1 MISCAASFMYHTFR
15 IMIMR
20 SFMFKKMIALSCIAV
35 AFCAYASFTENIDGI
50 EWHYKVSN
58 GEACIENKPLFAA
71 IPRSVSGKIR
81 IPSELG
87 GYPVTVIGDSAFFER
102 RQISGVTF
110 PDSIVNIGFRAFER
124 CESLQEAVIPDGVKE
139 IGESAF
145 RFCTSLK
152 RVVIPNSVTNI
163 GKTAFHKCESL
174 QEIVIPDGVKEIG
187 KSAFESCTSL
197 KRVVIPS
204 SVTNIGQNAF
214 GGCDSI
220 RQVVLPSWLVTDRNR
235 LRQVLGEA
243 VINSITHFA
252 FSDRIDTLSRV
263 PFPALTHYEIPD
275 GVQSIDRNAFA
286 DRQLL
291 EEIVIPNSV
300 TRIEQN
306 AFGHC
311 KSLRS
316 VSLPQCLSTNRAAL
330 YNVFGMPGVT
340 SITHLAFS
348 DGVHTIGENA
358 IEKPQFYSVESIEI
372 PSSVQKIE
380 FQPFREC
387 RSIISMTIPQYV
399 CEGRDMGDYFG
410 LDRTTGKNHSKD
422 IKEIKVLDGVTHIGA
437 NVFQECDALQRIVL
451 PDSVYSI
458 DNGAFDNCRSILDV
472 TIPQYVLDVGVAS
485 VFGTSYQSISNVVL
499 STGVRHIAMEAFKNC
514 ASLHRI
520 KIPNGIE
527 AIPERA
533 FEGCVSLE
541 YVNLPNGI
549 RMLEPHSFARC
560 SALKNMS
567 FPNGIEGIAP
577 FAFEGCSALEK
588 IDLPDSVR
596 FIAEGAFA
604 GCSSLKRAILRE
616 GLDGIDSMAFED
628 CISLKDISLPQSL
641 RHIDPNAF
649 RNCRSLTKIVIHP
662 GVTDVGDGAFGGCT
676 SLLDI
681 TIPQCV
687 CDKGL
692 PVIFPSS
699 YQNFTEVKFIGDITN
714 IGAGA
719 FAGCCSLQRVMLP
732 HGVQNIGERAF
743 NGCSSL
749 AGISIP
755 DSISSIGNAAFDGCF
770 NLESVVIPARF
781 LPELEHI
788 FPDSYRLL
796 KHLTIWGSRND
807 EASNALS
814 KFENLN
820 SLTFVSEDD
829 VLPEIANGVPLETI
843 DAILRNSADTAKLSK
858 NITTVSEYRDFRNWA
873 SGLANASLQKV
884 NSSPNAWLSYALG
897 SSKLIEKEPQ
907 PGDLTIGGFTS
918 VKDEELSDELFSLEV
933 SIKDI
938 PVGNNASLSNLAK
951 VFSVEGAE
959 TLDAYEF
966 KPENVEVEFTKP
978 QNGKAKIIVRPKR
991 EDEAHSENAP
1001 QSFFMRVKMQ

>member
-1 MISCAASFMYHTFR
+1 MTAYYT
-15 IMIMR
+15 
-20 SFMFKKMIALSCIAV
+20 KKSIYNPIKAV
-35 AFCAYASFTENIDGI
+35 A
-50 EWHYKVSN
+50 
-58 GEACIENKPLFAA
+58 
-71 IPRSVSGKIR
+71 
-81 IPSELG
+81 
-87 GYPVTVIGDSAFFER
+87 
-102 RQISGVTF
+102 
-110 PDSIVNIGFRAFER
+110 
-124 CESLQEAVIPDGVKE
+124 
-139 IGESAF
+139 
-145 RFCTSLK
+145 TS
-152 RVVIPNSVTNI
+152 
-163 GKTAFHKCESL
+163 FHKCESL
-174 QEIVIPDGVKEIG
+174 QEIVIPEGVKEIG

-197 KRVVIPS
+197 KRVVIPG
-204 SVTNIGQNAF
+204 SVTNIGQNDF

-275 GVQSIDRNAFA
+275 GVQSIDSNAFA

-330 YNVFGMPGVT
+330 YSVFGMPGVT

-348 DGVHTIGENA
+348 DGVHTIGENTG
-358 IEKPQFYSVESIEI
+358 EKPQFYSVESIEI

-380 FQPFREC
+380 LQPFREC

-399 CEGRDMGDYFG
+399 CEGRDMGYYFG
-410 LDRTTGKNHSKD
+410 LDQTTGKNHSND

-437 NVFQECDALQRIVL
+437 NVFQECDALQQIVL

-499 STGVRHIAMEAFKNC
+499 STDVRHIPTEAFTNC

-541 YVNLPNGI
+541 YVNLPDGI

-604 GCSSLKRAILRE
+604 GCSSL
-616 GLDGIDSMAFED
+616 
-628 CISLKDISLPQSL
+628 
-641 RHIDPNAF
+641 
-649 RNCRSLTKIVIHP
+649 
-662 GVTDVGDGAFGGCT
+662 
-676 SLLDI
+676 
-681 TIPQCV
+681 
-687 CDKGL
+687 
-692 PVIFPSS
+692 
-699 YQNFTEVKFIGDITN
+699 
-714 IGAGA
+714 
-719 FAGCCSLQRVMLP
+719 QRVMLP

-749 AGISIP
+749 TGISIP
-755 DSISSIGNAAFDGCF
+755 DSISSIGNTAFDGCF

-814 KFENLN
+814 KCENLN
-820 SLTFVSEDD
+820 SLTFVSEND
-829 VLPEIANGVPLETI
+829 VLPEIADGVPLETI
-843 DAILRNSADTAKLSK
+843 DAILRNSADTTKLSK

-938 PVGNNASLSNLAK
+938 PVGDKASLSNLAK

-978 QNGKAKIIVRPKR
+978 QNGKAKIISRPKR